1 MNVQFHQ
8 ETMIQIRWYG
18 LKTFLE
24 SFILFQSH
32 SLSKSENSNLCL
44 LLSYNNS
51 LAYIYLVWG
60 KGLWRTLRI
69 ETFAWVNLRFVI
81 THFYKLLLSCK
92 ARLFRRNKIA
102 FMCGCFFANFHN
114 ILGDKS
120 AWHTPLKL
128 EVYSTPYE
136 VQISYIISDYQAHFK
151 KNV

>member
-1 MNVQFHQ
+1 MK
-8 ETMIQIRWYG
+8 QIRWYG
-18 LKTFLE
+18 LKTFHE

-32 SLSKSENSNLCL
+32 SLSKSKNSSLCL
-44 LLSYNNS
+44 LLSYNNY

-60 KGLWRTLRI
+60 RGLWRILRI

-92 ARLFRRNKIA
+92 ARIIQEEQGTIYVR
-102 FMCGCFFANFHN
+102 MFFANFHN

-128 EVYSTPYE
+128 EVCSTPYE
-136 VQISYIISDYQAHFK
+136 VQISYMI
-151 KNV
+151 